1 MGNQTVLPSTC
12 QYGSKK
18 EAHWSEGE
26 KLLLVEF
33 YSTLKHTIRGKF
45 SAKLSRNDKKG
56 AWDEL
61 YEKFSSQNV
70 HGKERSMDELKKKWD
85 NLTMTAK
92 RDYSTWKG

>member
-12 QYGSKK
+12 QPGSKK
-18 EAHWSEGE
+18 EAQ
-26 KLLLVEF
+26 
-33 YSTLKHTIRGKF
+33 
-45 SAKLSRNDKKG
+45 LSKDDKKD

-70 HGKERSMDELKKKWD
+70 HGEERSMDEMKKKWD

-92 RDYSTWKG
+92 RDYSTWKREVKKTGKFV

>member
-1 MGNQTVLPSTC
+1 MAAKRKPN
-12 QYGSKK
+12 
-18 EAHWSEGE
+18 WSEGE
-26 KLLLVEF
+26 KLLLVEC

-45 SAKLSRNDKKG
+45 SAKLSKDDKKG

-70 HGKERSMDELKKKWD
+70 HGKERSMDEMKKKWD

-92 RDYSTWKG
+92 RDYSTWKREMKKTGKIV